1 MFEKEVN
8 TILEKEKNTI
18 ELINKLN
25 EIYKPYDYNGAK
37 KNDIFYIDIRIESI
51 HSIQQ
56 KTIEQLKN
64 LLIFNDLKFT
74 YNYRETKENI
84 LNLIKKVDIDYFYY
98 SVVYYFPYN
107 NTKDYEI
114 ANMIYKENRVNTSKL
129 KLILNCIWLLSH
141 DEIMSDEISNKIYQ
155 MTKDGKTF
163 IFDGCKVTRYK
174 NQNLKIEF
182 SNKEKF
188 EQFKNRFNR
197 ALEKAKEEVK
207 KNNC

>member
-37 KNDIFYIDIRIESI
+37 KNDIFYIDVRFESI
-51 HSIQQ
+51 HSVQQ

-64 LLIFNDLKFT
+64 LLIFNDLKFA
-74 YNYRETKENI
+74 YNCRETKENI

-141 DEIMSDEISNKIYQ
+141 DEIMSDETAHKIYKLS
-155 MTKDGKTF
+155 KDGKIF

-182 SNKEKF
+182 SNKDTFNKF
-188 EQFKNRFNR
+188 QERFNKALKR
-197 ALEKAKEEVK
+197 AEEESK